1 MGQGFSSPRCAIA
14 TVLAWIE
21 TLGFCWSCAPPAQSE
36 ISQPAFR
43 HTGLQSPTTSVTLK
57 RWAGSIK
64 VTLIHWDDV
73 SRHSCPHCWPEHCR
87 LWQVPGA
94 GEEQNRDRD
103 RPTAWNIY
111 QSPKHLPELLLDN
124 LDTCLKYQCSAF
136 RKKKS
141 WFLCTPK
148 SLFFFFLSAGMQKGE
163 LRPSSNKFLQM
174 GRGINIQNPNYIRL
188 GKGYKSINFFRL
200 LNIKIHFRFPQ
211 QPATLAPGASQPQ
224 HKGTQCDAQ
233 GCPLATLCA
242 STRLPQ
248 HLASIYHSTSKLW
261 VNNSKPNF
269 LANSTSYNLLFLV
282 QCDSDPKHHFSH

>member
-148 SLFFFFLSAGMQKGE
+148 SLFFFF
-163 LRPSSNKFLQM
+163 FWV
-174 GRGINIQNPNYIRL
+174 
-188 GKGYKSINFFRL
+188 
-200 LNIKIHFRFPQ
+200 
-211 QPATLAPGASQPQ
+211 
-224 HKGTQCDAQ
+224 Q
-233 GCPLATLCA
+233 GC
-242 STRLPQ
+242 RRG
-248 HLASIYHSTSKLW
+248 
-261 VNNSKPNF
+261 N
-269 LANSTSYNLLFLV
+269 
-282 QCDSDPKHHFSH
+282 